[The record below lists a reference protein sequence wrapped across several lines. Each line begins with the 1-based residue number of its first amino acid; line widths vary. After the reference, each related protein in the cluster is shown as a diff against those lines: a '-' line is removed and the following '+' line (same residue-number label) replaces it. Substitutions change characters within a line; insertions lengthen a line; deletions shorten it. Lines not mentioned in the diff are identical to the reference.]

1 LGERDPDLTARIEA
15 AASASEFH
23 DPQFTSD
30 FEPRLPRY
38 RALIDRGEP
47 GSRHL
52 AAVVAGVGASRGMDR
67 GEVLALA
74 RQGLDGGRLLDD
86 EGAESLMVVQ
96 GVTALILIDELDAA
110 DTASEGVLDNARRR
124 GSVAGYGVG
133 WYYRLWIDAQRGL
146 LQGADVHLHSIVEVA
161 LEHGLLFGLPSAF
174 LAAADALLERRQLD
188 DVAALVES
196 VELPPPLAAS
206 SSGAWVMAAVRGRL
220 RFMRGQRDA
229 AIADLRAAGEI
240 LTALEYRNPLAAP
253 WRSPLALALGAD
265 NAEEARALADDELRD
280 ATELGLARC
289 RGVALRTAGCLEGGS
304 RGMELLEESLRV
316 LDHTDAHLERARTL
330 VELGAAQRRANQ
342 RVVARDPLRAGLDL
356 AHRCG
361 AERLAERA
369 VEELQL
375 CGARPRRRVLS
386 GPEALTP
393 GEARVARMAAA
404 GMTNREI
411 AQDLFVTAKTVENQL
426 GAVYSKLGVRSR
438 AQLGAALDVTS

>member
-1 LGERDPDLTARIEA
+1 
-15 AASASEFH
+15 
-23 DPQFTSD
+23 
-30 FEPRLPRY
+30 
-38 RALIDRGEP
+38 
-47 GSRHL
+47 
-52 AAVVAGVGASRGMDR
+52 M
-67 GEVLALA
+67 
-74 RQGLDGGRLLDD
+74 
-86 EGAESLMVVQ
+86 
-96 GVTALILIDELDAA
+96 
-110 DTASEGVLDNARRR
+110 
-124 GSVAGYGVG
+124 
-133 WYYRLWIDAQRGL
+133 
-146 LQGADVHLHSIVEVA
+146 
-161 LEHGLLFGLPSAF
+161 
-174 LAAADALLERRQLD
+174 
-188 DVAALVES
+188 
-196 VELPPPLAAS
+196 
-206 SSGAWVMAAVRGRL
+206 AVRGRL

-240 LTALEYRNPLAAP
+240 FTALEFRNPLAAP
-253 WRSPLALALGAD
+253 WRSPLALALGAE

-438 AQLGAALDVTS
+438 AQLSAALDVTS